1 MGPVFTLQVAHRHLT
16 FLAAPAAYDAAFFRG
31 GDAISF
37 EKGVMQYTYNVRL
50 IYFFLSPF
58 EADGSAEVLPLTVCV
73 SITG

>member
-16 FLAAPAAYDAAFFRG
+16 FLAAPTAYDAAFFRG

-50 IYFFLSPF
+50 IILFC
-58 EADGSAEVLPLTVCV
+58 PLLERMGARACCL
-73 SITG
+73 